1 MIGKKVLVTG
11 GSGFI
16 GRQSI
21 PMLLERGF
29 EVHLADL
36 RDWRQL
42 PGAVSAPRVIYHP
55 VNLMDFDAVSRLV
68 SLIKPEYLL
77 HFAWYSVP
85 VKYWTAPE
93 NLDWVQASLTL
104 LRSFA
109 INGGRRVV
117 MAGSCAE
124 YDWNYAHLSENNT
137 PIKPAQLYGV
147 CKNALQQMLSA
158 YTMKNEM
165 SSAWGRVFFLFGP
178 HEYPERVVAYVIRS
192 ILQGEVARCTDG
204 GQIRDFL
211 YVKDVASAFV
221 KLLESD
227 VKGAVNIASGK
238 PTALK
243 DVLSLAASILKRP
256 DLLEL
261 GALTLPE
268 NDPPSLVANVQRLQ
282 DEVGWVPKYDLQQGM
297 VETIGWWKTQMNA

>member
-1 MIGKKVLVTG
+1 
-11 GSGFI
+11 
-16 GRQSI
+16 
-21 PMLLERGF
+21 
-29 EVHLADL
+29 
-36 RDWRQL
+36 
-42 PGAVSAPRVIYHP
+42 
-55 VNLMDFDAVSRLV
+55 
-68 SLIKPEYLL
+68 
-77 HFAWYSVP
+77 
-85 VKYWTAPE
+85 
-93 NLDWVQASLTL
+93 
-104 LRSFA
+104 
-109 INGGRRVV
+109 
-117 MAGSCAE
+117 
-124 YDWNYAHLSENNT
+124 
-137 PIKPAQLYGV
+137 
-147 CKNALQQMLSA
+147 MLSA

-204 GQIRDFL
+204 EQIRDFL

-282 DEVGWVPKYDLQQGM
+282 DEVGWEPKYDLQQGM